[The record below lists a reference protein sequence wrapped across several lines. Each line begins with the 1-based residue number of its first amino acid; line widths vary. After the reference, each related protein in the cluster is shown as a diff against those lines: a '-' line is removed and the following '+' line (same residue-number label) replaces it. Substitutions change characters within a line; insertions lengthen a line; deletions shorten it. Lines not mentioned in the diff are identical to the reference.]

1 MQVKLPFKLS
11 DKTDAVLLGLSEDK
25 TLATF
30 KVGNVISEMT
40 VISIEGEVPATNAE
54 VVIDTEGKVIVTAAK
69 SARWTLGC
77 SSKEGIALL

>member
-11 DKTDAVLLGLSEDK
+11 DKTDAVMLGLSEDK

-40 VISIEGEVPATNAE
+40 VTSIYGEVPATNAK
-54 VVIDTEGKVIVTAAK
+54 VVIDTEGKVLPVVAK
-69 SARWTLGC
+69 SARSSSGC
-77 SSKEGIALL
+77 STKEGIALL